1 MPFDMGPRLTP
12 AERDRARG
20 RLGKM
25 RAEALAAVLAQLTR
39 QALEAGRAPSPF
51 VYEGPFRA
59 SIRAALTLQ
68 GWRWA
73 PADDAAVLVVT
84 IALEL
89 LQAERPSWEQG
100 QPDHVTH
107 GGALIARTRCIR
119 CHAPLPEGHFKF
131 CSPTCGQVYNNRL
144 KGWARADADRVAARA
159 AAIDL

>member
-20 RLGKM
+20 RLGRM

-100 QPDHVTH
+100 QRNYATGDQ
-107 GGALIARTRCIR
+107 IARTRCANCGAR
-119 CHAPLPEGHFKF
+119 LEGLQTRF
-131 CSPTCGQVYNNRL
+131 CSAQCSFRYLQRASYWRH
-144 KGWARADADRVAARA
+144 ADADRVAARA